1 MKYLVPLEGRSNWC
15 FCLSEPEASSDAT
28 SQKTTAIDK
37 GDHYLLNGT
46 KNWITNGSSASTYI
60 VIAQTDIEK
69 GIKELTL
76 L

>member
-1 MKYLVPLEGRSNWC
+1 MKYLVPLLKGEVMVLLPVRARGRFRCYSK
-15 FCLSEPEASSDAT
+15 
-28 SQKTTAIDK
+28 KTTIDK

-69 GIKELTL
+69 GHKGINAL
-76 L
+76 

>member
-1 MKYLVPLEGRSNWC
+1 VVL
-15 FCLSEPEASSDAT
+15 CLSEP
-28 SQKTTAIDK
+28 SQFRCYFSQTTAIDK

-69 GIKELTL
+69 GQGINAFS
-76 L
+76 

>member
-1 MKYLVPLEGRSNWC
+1 LRREKVVLLPVRARGRFRCYFS
-15 FCLSEPEASSDAT
+15 
-28 SQKTTAIDK
+28 KTTAIDK

-46 KNWITNGSSASTYI
+46 KNWITNGSSASYI

-76 L
+76 YS